1 MVHSARAVCQCFLP
15 LCQTD
20 TATGPLGLRAHM
32 KGMDITKRA
41 EGFRLEASVL
51 PKISTGYYCRWRLVD
66 AE

>member
-1 MVHSARAVCQCFLP
+1 
-15 LCQTD
+15 
-20 TATGPLGLRAHM
+20 M